1 MYSFVCRVP
10 GSLLWYKY
18 QELDRFSETL
28 LDLEVAKP
36 HAGTCSPE
44 TLAADSRD
52 LILRGEYTGL
62 GGLSLLEDWASP
74 EVGGEE

>member
-1 MYSFVCRVP
+1 MP
-10 GSLLWYKY
+10 GGLLWYKY
-18 QELDRFSETL
+18 QEVDRFSETL
-28 LDLEVAKP
+28 LDLERAKL
-36 HAGTCSPE
+36 HMGGCSPE
-44 TLAADSRD
+44 TLAAYSRD